1 MSLPVPVCTVC
12 GTAAFPPR
20 ALCPRCA
27 SAQWRDEPV
36 DAGVVEGV
44 TCRDGTLI
52 AAVRTPLGPLVV
64 VRLVSAARSGDSV
77 SVDLVRSV
85 PTAFPR

>member
-1 MSLPVPVCTVC
+1 MSLPVPVCNVC
-12 GTAAFPPR
+12 GTAVFPPR
-20 ALCPRCA
+20 ALCPSCA
-27 SAQWRDEPV
+27 SAKWRDEPV

-64 VRLVSAARSGDSV
+64 VRLAAAARSGDSV
-77 SVDLVRSV
+77 SLDLIRSV
-85 PTAFPR
+85 PTASPS